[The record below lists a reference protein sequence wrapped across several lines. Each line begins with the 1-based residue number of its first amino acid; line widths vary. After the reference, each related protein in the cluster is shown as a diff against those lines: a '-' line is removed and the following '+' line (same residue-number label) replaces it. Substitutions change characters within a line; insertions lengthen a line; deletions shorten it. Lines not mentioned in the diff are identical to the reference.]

1 MKNNTANKKNLK
13 KESYLDRITDQTSY
27 PVLRSLTSI
36 LSNLL
41 IALSIVNLGLGVLL
55 SMQLRDES
63 TLLMGLALVITIIIS
78 AVIYIF
84 GRLLYEIASI
94 FADIADSILDLNSR
108 YDQ

>member
-1 MKNNTANKKNLK
+1 
-13 KESYLDRITDQTSY
+13 
-27 PVLRSLTSI
+27 
-36 LSNLL
+36 
-41 IALSIVNLGLGVLL
+41 
-55 SMQLRDES
+55 MQLRDES